1 MTIPAP
7 SPYIPEPPSG
17 PDVTPTLPLPPD
29 VNPGYAPIPMNDPL
43 PPLAPPGIMTSDEQH
58 RS

>member
-17 PDVTPTLPLPPD
+17 PDVPKLPMPPD
-29 VNPGYAPIPMNDPL
+29 VNPGYTPAPMNDPL
-43 PPLAPPGIMTSDEQH
+43 PPLAPPAIITSDAENV
-58 RS
+58 S

>member
-17 PDVTPTLPLPPD
+17 PDVTPKLPLPPD
-29 VNPGYAPIPMNDPL
+29 VNPGYAPSPMNDPL
-43 PPLAPPGIMTSDEQH
+43 PPLAPPAIITSDADLD
-58 RS
+58 S